1 MTDALPAEPLISVA
15 ETRIRTTLVHDQLRR
30 AGLRHALPCDAM
42 FMRGVLVKMHW
53 QALHLFRADLMELP
67 AKTRKDGRG
76 ALPAD
81 ARPRKGT
88 GFSMSPVPIER
99 AKACPRKMSEGL
111 YEVAL
116 ILVGEAQGEVER
128 AEAQSAAREVWEIYE
143 GSAGTQR
150 WREWG

>member
-15 ETRIRTTLVHDQLRR
+15 ETRIRTTLVHDQLRK
-30 AGLRHALPCDAM
+30 AGLRHALLCDSM
-42 FMRGVLVKMHW
+42 FMRGVLVRAHW
-53 QALHLFRADLMELP
+53 TALHLFRADLMELP

-99 AKACPRKMSEGL
+99 AKACPRRMDPEC
-111 YEVAL
+111 YEAAL
-116 ILVGEAQGEVER
+116 ILVGEATGEVTDT
-128 AEAQSAAREVWEIYE
+128 EAKVAAWQVHEFYS
-143 GSAGTQR
+143 GATTTQR
-150 WREWG
+150 WKDWG